1 VVFFL
6 YLFLDNGEGNSM
18 NAGKK
23 GMVYLIGAGPGDPE
37 LLTLKAARILKT
49 ADVVLYDR
57 LVDNSILT
65 FASESSLKMCV
76 GKEHGENPNEKQV
89 EINDLMVEF
98 AERGK
103 IVARLKS
110 GDPFV
115 FGRGGEEVDFLVE
128 HGIEVVV
135 IPGLTSAISLPELV
149 GIPVTHRDYSSSITI
164 VSGHRKSG
172 EDTDWNTLAKLN
184 GTIIVLM
191 GMDSIGKISASLMS
205 SGMSRDMPV
214 CIIQN
219 GSRKTERTVLGT
231 LENISRVAVEGGFS
245 SPALIIIG
253 RVASKLASSNA
264 IHGKR
269 MVSSPITVQKK
280 L

>member
-1 VVFFL
+1 
-6 YLFLDNGEGNSM
+6 M
-18 NAGKK
+18 NAGKR

-49 ADVVLYDR
+49 ADVILYDR
-57 LVDNSILT
+57 LVDESILA
-65 FASESSLKMCV
+65 FASESSMRICV
-76 GKEHGENPNEKQV
+76 GKDHGENPNAKQV
-89 EINDLMVEF
+89 EINGLMLEF

-164 VSGHRKSG
+164 VSGHRKDG
-172 EDTDWNTLAKLN
+172 EDTDWKTMAKLN

-191 GMDSIGKISASLMS
+191 GMDAIGKITASLMS

-219 GSRKTERTVLGT
+219 GSRKTQRTVLGT
-231 LENISRVAVEGGFS
+231 LENISQVAAEGGFS

-253 RVASKLASSNA
+253 RVASKLVNLNAS
-264 IHGKR
+264 HGES
-269 MVSSPITVQKK
+269 MVRSHISV
-280 L
+280 

>member
-1 VVFFL
+1 
-6 YLFLDNGEGNSM
+6 M

-57 LVDNSILT
+57 LVDDNILA

-76 GKEHGENPNEKQV
+76 GKDHGENPNEKQV

-128 HGIEVVV
+128 LGIEVVV

-253 RVASKLASSNA
+253 RVASKLASSSA
-264 IHGKR
+264 IHGKS
-269 MVSSPITVQKK
+269 MVSNPITVQKK

>member
-1 VVFFL
+1 
-6 YLFLDNGEGNSM
+6 M
-18 NAGKK
+18 NAVKR

-57 LVDNSILT
+57 LVEDSLLA
-65 FASESSLKMCV
+65 FASENSLKICV
-76 GKEHGENPNEKQV
+76 GKDHGENPNLKQV
-89 EINDLMVEF
+89 DINEQMLDF

-172 EDTDWNTLAKLN
+172 EDTDWKTLAKLD

-191 GMDSIGKISASLMS
+191 GMDAIGKITASLMTA
-205 SGMSRDMPV
+205 GMSRDMPV

-231 LENISRVAVEGGFS
+231 LENISQAALEGGFS

-253 RVASKLASSNA
+253 RVASKLINPNAS
-264 IHGKR
+264 HGKS
-269 MVSSPITVQKK
+269 MVRSHIPV
-280 L
+280 